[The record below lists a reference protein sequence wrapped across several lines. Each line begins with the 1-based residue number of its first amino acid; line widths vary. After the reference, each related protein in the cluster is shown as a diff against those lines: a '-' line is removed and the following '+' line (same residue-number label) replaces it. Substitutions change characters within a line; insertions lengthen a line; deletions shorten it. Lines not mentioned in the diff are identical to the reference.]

1 MPIRDM
7 QASDINEFWEMIS
20 PFGSVLGS
28 MGSPLCRGQLLKSGD
43 EEWKLTPKIFRED
56 VIDYAKRGRSDFSY
70 VDHLVFHEY
79 FHLLD
84 FLSSCDDSGLQI
96 PFDCTAFRSLMNF
109 DEFASRYSVD
119 TEGWPHPDAY
129 HFLALAQH
137 HGVPTRLLDW
147 SYSPYVASY
156 FAASQALDRYARN
169 SLNDACKEDVVVWVV
184 DTKQFWK
191 EKNIEIVK
199 VPGSVS
205 SNLAAQRGVF
215 LLGSDGRA
223 KTRNEMVESI
233 SLDEIF
239 EESMVDLYKLI
250 LPARFVGDLF
260 ERCLRMGFSAAML
273 FPGFDG
279 AAKAAVEFQIYKRYA
294 GRL

>member
-43 EEWKLTPKIFRED
+43 EEWRLTPKIFRKD
-56 VIDYAKRGRSDFSY
+56 VIDYAKRGQSDFSY
-70 VDHLVFHEY
+70 VDHLVFQEY
-79 FHLLD
+79 SHLLD

-96 PFDCTAFRSLMNF
+96 PFDCTAFRSLMDFN
-109 DEFASRYSVD
+109 EFTSKYSVD
-119 TEGWPHPDAY
+119 AEGWPHPDAY

-169 SLNDACKEDVVVWVV
+169 SLNKEDVVVWVV

-191 EKNIEIVK
+191 EKNIEVVK

-233 SLDEIF
+233 FLDEIF

>member
-43 EEWKLTPKIFRED
+43 EEWRLTPKIFRKD
-56 VIDYAKRGRSDFSY
+56 VIDYAKRGQSDFSY
-70 VDHLVFHEY
+70 VDHLVFHEHS
-79 FHLLD
+79 HLLD

-109 DEFASRYSVD
+109 NEFTSKYSVD

-169 SLNDACKEDVVVWVV
+169 SLNKEDVVVWVV

-191 EKNIEIVK
+191 EKNIEVVK

-205 SNLAAQRGVF
+205 LNLAAQRGVF

-233 SLDEIF
+233 FLDEIF